1 MYLDTSKEKR
11 YSKNMLQKIKC
22 VPRCTS
28 GELRR
33 GGLQR
38 ENRCQEEGRL
48 GRQRGKERKGEKGRV
63 EVERDPER

>member
-1 MYLDTSKEKR
+1 
-11 YSKNMLQKIKC
+11 MLQKIKC
-22 VPRCTS
+22 VPRYTS